1 MHVHYLISP
10 RMASIIS
17 KRLQSRAPHATSAHL
32 PRLPEVSACLG
43 RARARSAMR
52 RRKGSRLNTADGPV
66 LGAVRRDGPT
76 AKRVGPD
83 RGKGA

>member
-1 MHVHYLISP
+1 
-10 RMASIIS
+10 MA
-17 KRLQSRAPHATSAHL
+17 RVYNVARVALVMRRHDRRAW
-32 PRLPEVSACLG
+32 PRLPEVSTCLG

-66 LGAVRRDGPT
+66 QGAPLGAVRRGGPT

-83 RGKGA
+83 RGEGA